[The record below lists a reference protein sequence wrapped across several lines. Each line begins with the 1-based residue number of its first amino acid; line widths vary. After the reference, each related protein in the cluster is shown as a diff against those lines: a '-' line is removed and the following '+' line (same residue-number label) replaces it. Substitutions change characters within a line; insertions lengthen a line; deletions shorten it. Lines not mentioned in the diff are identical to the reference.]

1 MKLNRFI
8 MRQTFSFIV
17 PLLLASAILSF
28 FHSYANAELRE
39 FYIGTQASPT
49 TSPDIEVSRGI
60 YRGVFNDQ
68 TGEIKILGLTAE
80 ARNPSFIV
88 KHPTLERFYSVSG
101 QGIDGQGS
109 VDAWERLADG
119 SLKKLNSQRSGG
131 QGPCHLSV
139 HPSGKYLFVANYSGG
154 QAAMIQILADGSLGE
169 VISDQH
175 VGYGPNTV
183 RQERAHAH
191 WMSADPTGKRVLCC
205 DLGCDKVYSMLLNDD
220 SFGWQPNPKFPFAQ
234 VSSGAGCR
242 HAIFSANGKY
252 LFVLNE
258 LASTIDAFLYNS
270 ENGSMTVVQSDM
282 TLPKEFRGTNKAA
295 AICDLKTEYGE
306 FVYCSNRGAN
316 LLTVFKVN
324 SDEIRG
330 DREQCGTVLETV
342 QYITSGGNAPR
353 FIGLDPTGKFL
364 LSCNKKTCNIV
375 VYAID
380 QKTGKLTPTGFEA
393 NVGWPLSIAWE

>member
-1 MKLNRFI
+1 MKNTSTYFLCAFI
-8 MRQTFSFIV
+8 
-17 PLLLASAILSF
+17 ACAAIMTNTSVV
-28 FHSYANAELRE
+28 NAEERV
-39 FYIGTQASPT
+39 FYIGTQALPT
-49 TSPDIEVSRGI
+49 PSPDIEVSRGI

-68 TGEIKILGLTAE
+68 TGEIKILGLAAE
-80 ARNPSFIV
+80 ARNPSFVV
-88 KHPTLERFYSVSG
+88 KHPTLNCYYSDSG
-101 QGIDGQGS
+101 RGIDGQGS
-109 VDAWERLADG
+109 VDAWEKQADG

-139 HPSGKYLFVANYSGG
+139 HPNGKCLFVANYSGG
-154 QAAMIQILADGSLGE
+154 QAAMIQILPDGSLGE
-169 VISDQH
+169 VLSDQH

-183 RQERAHAH
+183 RQERAHVH
-191 WMSADPTGKRVLCC
+191 WMGVDPTGKRVLCC
-205 DLGCDKVYSMLLNDD
+205 DLGCDKVYSMLLDEND
-220 SFGWQPNPKFPFAQ
+220 FGWIPNPKFPFAQ

-242 HAIFSANGKY
+242 HAIFSADGKY

-258 LASTIDAFLYNS
+258 LSSTIDVFLYDS
-270 ENGSMTVVQSDM
+270 QSGSMTVVQSDT

-295 AICDLKTEYGE
+295 AICDLKTEDGE

-324 SDEIRG
+324 PGEIRG

-342 QYITSGGNAPR
+342 QHITSGGNAPR
-353 FIGLDPTGKFL
+353 FVGIDPTGKFL

>member
-1 MKLNRFI
+1 
-8 MRQTFSFIV
+8 
-17 PLLLASAILSF
+17 
-28 FHSYANAELRE
+28 
-39 FYIGTQASPT
+39 
-49 TSPDIEVSRGI
+49 
-60 YRGVFNDQ
+60 
-68 TGEIKILGLTAE
+68 
-80 ARNPSFIV
+80 
-88 KHPTLERFYSVSG
+88 
-101 QGIDGQGS
+101 
-109 VDAWERLADG
+109 
-119 SLKKLNSQRSGG
+119 
-131 QGPCHLSV
+131 
-139 HPSGKYLFVANYSGG
+139 
-154 QAAMIQILADGSLGE
+154 MIQILSDGSLGE
-169 VISDQH
+169 VLSDQH

-191 WMSADPTGKRVLCC
+191 WMNVDPTGKRVLCC
-205 DLGCDKVYSMLLNDD
+205 DLGCDKVYSMLLDDND
-220 SFGWQPNPKFPFAQ
+220 FGWIPNPKFPFAQ

-242 HAIFSANGKY
+242 HAIFSSDGTY

-258 LASTIDAFLYNS
+258 LSSTIDVFLYDS
-270 ENGSMTVVQSDM
+270 QSGSMTVVQSDT

-295 AICDLKTEYGE
+295 AICCLKTEEGE

-324 SDEIRG
+324 PGEIRG

-353 FIGLDPTGKFL
+353 FVGIDPTGKFL